1 MTELEILKKN
11 INLLDNFYETARNDL
26 GQIQQQDSWL
36 TQTIL
41 DFFKQSTHITFC
53 LLSNSEGS
61 KFRNENYVI
70 DIVLIGTLGRLLR
83 DIYLNII
90 YLKSTDFSTEDM
102 KACWD
107 FQIICQQFKLVQFE
121 KDEIFD
127 EYRRKLEVEK
137 DALYKKISQL
147 ESHSKKKV
155 LDGKYEKL
163 LTLQR
168 LAEIKGFN
176 KDKFENE
183 FGFFSQFSHSTAY
196 ANSFIQPDGLRL
208 NIVAI
213 VYDKLLA
220 YFIAIIVESL
230 ELLKPDHPDLASLKI
245 AYNEIIKIRWN

>member
-1 MTELEILKKN
+1 
-11 INLLDNFYETARNDL
+11 
-26 GQIQQQDSWL
+26 
-36 TQTIL
+36 
-41 DFFKQSTHITFC
+41 
-53 LLSNSEGS
+53 
-61 KFRNENYVI
+61 
-70 DIVLIGTLGRLLR
+70 
-83 DIYLNII
+83 
-90 YLKSTDFSTEDM
+90 M